1 LWLIQL
7 AIFLF
12 LTPNAVGSCEECIAL
27 VHVASA
33 PGHIFLTPNAVVV
46 IWRVLEHMSCFM
58 FSEPAAG
65 FQFQSFSIAPWFWHF
80 PYLEDYAH
88 HKHYHHHHHIS
99 QRVNPNIPISI
110 QIDTVQQQ
118 ENKTWKQAISTFQ

>member
-1 LWLIQL
+1 
-7 AIFLF
+7 
-12 LTPNAVGSCEECIAL
+12 
-27 VHVASA
+27 
-33 PGHIFLTPNAVVV
+33 
-46 IWRVLEHMSCFM
+46 M

-65 FQFQSFSIAPWFWHF
+65 LQFQSFSITPWFSHF